1 MAEKVV
7 RVSDVSGELS
17 THRIVWQVGK
27 SSYVLDLTDKEHEQF
42 EKALKPWIEASTKTG
57 SKRRAATATSETATI
72 RAWAQAEGVK
82 VSDRGKLSDDVIAKY
97 RAAHPD

>member
-7 RVSDVSGELS
+7 RVSDLSGELS
-17 THRIVWQVGK
+17 THRVAWQVGRT
-27 SSYVLDLTDKEHEQF
+27 SYVLDLTEKEHEQF

-57 SKRRAATATSETATI
+57 GKRRTAAASSETATI

-82 VSDRGKLSDDVIAKY
+82 VSDRGKLPDDVIAKY
-97 RAAHPD
+97 RATHPD